1 MKSIKK
7 IFLLSLCIIAVA
19 ACKDSKSQA
28 TEEPLET
35 AEAEVN
41 TTVKKPK
48 PKIKYGYDLDDYI
61 LHQDTIKNGDS
72 FGKILGR
79 NGFTSQE
86 IFYTVESVKDSFNT
100 ARIIAG
106 KPYILIKPKD
116 NPDKLSALIY
126 QNDIVNYTVIDF
138 QDSISVHQEK
148 RPVTIKRKIISGS
161 IHSSLS
167 KSMDEAGASV
177 ALIHELSSLYQW
189 KIDFFRLQKGDQF
202 KMIYHEKYVD
212 DSIYAGIKNIVAAQ
226 FVHHGSPYYA
236 FHYDTEGKER
246 SDKFYD
252 EEAKTLQSFF
262 LKAPV
267 EYSRIS
273 SRYTQRRFHPVQKR
287 YKSHLGTDYAAPS
300 GTPIRSTADGVVTAS
315 SYTRFNGNY
324 VKVRHNSK
332 YTTQYLHMS
341 RRKAKVGQRVKQGDV
356 IGYVGQTG
364 LATGPHV
371 CYRFWVNG
379 KQKDPYRE
387 KMPSSEPM
395 EDHLKPDYFEY
406 IAPLKEELDAIIVE
420 EPKSEEQLAG
430 F

>member
-1 MKSIKK
+1 MKSIKTL
-7 IFLLSLCIIAVA
+7 FLLSLSLFILG
-19 ACKDSKSQA
+19 ACKDSKNEAS
-28 TEEPLET
+28 EEPLET
-35 AEAEVN
+35 AEAEIN
-41 TTVKKPK
+41 TVIEKPK
-48 PKIKYGYDLDDYI
+48 RQVKYGYNLDDFT
-61 LHQDTIKNGDS
+61 LHYDTIRNGDS
-72 FGKILGR
+72 FGKILGS
-79 NGFTSQE
+79 NGFSSQE
-86 IFYTVESVKDSFNT
+86 IFNTVEAVKDSFNT
-100 ARIIAG
+100 TKIIAG
-106 KPYILIKPKD
+106 KPYILIKSKED
-116 NPDKLSALIY
+116 PDKLSAFIY
-126 QNDIVNYTVIDF
+126 QNDIVNYTVVNF
-138 QDSISVHQEK
+138 QDSISAHQEK
-148 RPVTIKRKIISGS
+148 RPVTTKRKIISGS
-161 IHSSLS
+161 INSSLS
-167 KSMDEAGASV
+167 QSMDEAGASV

-202 KMIYHEKYVD
+202 KMIYHERYVD
-212 DSIYAGIKNIVAAQ
+212 DSIYAGIKNIEAAQ
-226 FVHHGSPYYA
+226 FVHHDSPYYA
-236 FHYDTEGKER
+236 FHYDEDGKEF

-287 YKSHLGTDYAAPS
+287 YKSHLGTDYAAPT
-300 GTPIRSTADGVVTAS
+300 GTPIRSTADGVIVAS

-324 VKVRHNSK
+324 VKVKHNSK

-341 RRKAKVGQRVKQGDV
+341 KRKAKPGQRVKQGDI

-379 KQKDPYRE
+379 QQKDPYRE
-387 KMPSSEPM
+387 KMPSSEPL
-395 EDHLKPDYFEY
+395 EDNLKSEYFEY
-406 IAPLKEELDAIIVE
+406 IAPLKDELDSIIIE